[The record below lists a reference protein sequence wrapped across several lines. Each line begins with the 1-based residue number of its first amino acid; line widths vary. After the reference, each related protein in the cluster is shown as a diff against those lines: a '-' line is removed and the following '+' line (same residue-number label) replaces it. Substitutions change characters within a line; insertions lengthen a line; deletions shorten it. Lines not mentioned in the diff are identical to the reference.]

1 MNQEILKFIKRR
13 IEEDL
18 ARFREGNPIL
28 VINNPVLEYMFLNQ
42 MYKSIMKKEK
52 ELLEQNPDQEGKEN
66 SARENYEKSSKN
78 NTIA

>member
-28 VINNPVLEYMFLNQ
+28 VINNPVLEYIFLNQ
-42 MYKSIMKKEK
+42 MYTSIIKMEK

-66 SARENYEKSSKN
+66 SA
-78 NTIA
+78 

>member
-28 VINNPVLEYMFLNQ
+28 VINNPVLEYIFLNQ
-42 MYKSIMKKEK
+42 MYTSIIKMEK

-66 SARENYEKSSKN
+66 SARKEL
-78 NTIA
+78 

>member
-28 VINNPVLEYMFLNQ
+28 VINNPVLEYIFLNQ
-42 MYKSIMKKEK
+42 MYTSIIKKEK

-66 SARENYEKSSKN
+66 SARKEL
-78 NTIA
+78 

>member
-1 MNQEILKFIKRR
+1 MNQEILKFIKAR

-28 VINNPVLEYMFLNQ
+28 VINNPVLEYIFLNQ
-42 MYKSIMKKEK
+42 MYTSIIKMEK

-66 SARENYEKSSKN
+66 SARKEL
-78 NTIA
+78 

>member
-1 MNQEILKFIKRR
+1 MNQEILKFIRTR

-42 MYKSIMKKEK
+42 MYISIIKKEK

-66 SARENYEKSSKN
+66 SARKELCKIKLE
-78 NTIA
+78 

>member
-28 VINNPVLEYMFLNQ
+28 VINNPVLEYIFLNQ
-42 MYKSIMKKEK
+42 MYTSVIKKEK
-52 ELLEQNPDQEGKEN
+52 ELLEQNPDQESKEN
-66 SARENYEKSSKN
+66 SARKEL
-78 NTIA
+78 

>member
-1 MNQEILKFIKRR
+1 MNQEILKFIKTR

-28 VINNPVLEYMFLNQ
+28 VINNPVLEYTFLNQ
-42 MYKSIMKKEK
+42 MYTFILKREK

-66 SARENYEKSSKN
+66 SARKEL
-78 NTIA
+78 

>member
-28 VINNPVLEYMFLNQ
+28 VINNPVLEYIFLNQ
-42 MYKSIMKKEK
+42 TYTTIIKMEK

-66 SARENYEKSSKN
+66 SA
-78 NTIA
+78 

>member
-42 MYKSIMKKEK
+42 MYKSIIKKEK
-52 ELLEQNPDQEGKEN
+52 ELEQNPDQEGKEN
-66 SARENYEKSSKN
+66 LARENYERSSQN

>member
-1 MNQEILKFIKRR
+1 MNQEILKFIKKR

-28 VINNPVLEYMFLNQ
+28 VINNPVLEYIFLNQ
-42 MYKSIMKKEK
+42 MYTSIIKMEK

-66 SARENYEKSSKN
+66 SARENYGKSSQN

>member
-28 VINNPVLEYMFLNQ
+28 VINNPVLEYIFLNQ
-42 MYKSIMKKEK
+42 MYTSIIKKEK
-52 ELLEQNPDQEGKEN
+52 ELLEQNPEKKSKEN
-66 SARENYEKSSKN
+66 SDRKEL
-78 NTIA
+78 

>member
-1 MNQEILKFIKRR
+1 MNQEILKSIKTR

-28 VINNPVLEYMFLNQ
+28 VINNPVLEYIFLNQ
-42 MYKSIMKKEK
+42 MYTSIIKMEK

-66 SARENYEKSSKN
+66 SARKEL
-78 NTIA
+78 

>member
-28 VINNPVLEYMFLNQ
+28 VINNPILEHMFLNQ
-42 MYKSIMKKEK
+42 MYISIIKKEK

-66 SARENYEKSSKN
+66 SARKEL
-78 NTIA
+78 